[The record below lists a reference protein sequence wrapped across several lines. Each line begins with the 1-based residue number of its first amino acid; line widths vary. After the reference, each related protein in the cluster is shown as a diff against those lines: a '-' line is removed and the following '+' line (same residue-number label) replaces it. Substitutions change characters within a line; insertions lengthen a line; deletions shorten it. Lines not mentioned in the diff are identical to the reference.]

1 MKRFTTLLLAAFVL
15 SIAAP
20 AFAAGPFK
28 DVPKGHWAYKAV
40 EQAVEAGILQ
50 GYDGKFHGGKTLTR
64 YQMAI
69 VVSRMLNR
77 IETSPSGKYGKKD
90 IENLEALVIEFA
102 DELALL
108 NVKVSTLEDAFQAMK
123 KDVDAMKAAHDS
135 KDQHAGI
142 SGMLQT
148 RLVMTDEDP
157 NATFGKGAMAI
168 DPLANATPFARNYF
182 AAAATPTVIAGGPV
196 RSGATAVAG
205 NVVAASNV
213 AGTLPVTRYVAGV
226 GAANATN
233 TVKGQSRTF
242 FNVAQASLG
251 FDRHFDDDFY
261 LHLQADI
268 DADNETGYVQSIQI
282 NEAYVDME
290 KFVADGDVRVRVGT
304 WALPFSRERNPEMV
318 EYPNQLRY
326 GYRTLDLTLSPTMA
340 DAGWDSIRS
349 PGAALWN
356 GKQSAFQYQIGAVNN
371 PNDRVFGAGLG
382 GVDGSLMAARQNA
395 AYQALPGITPA
406 ARSLG
411 AVGNSGLYGDAPAT
425 VSNNDAAAGQQDA
438 LGFYAWA
445 GDKYAGGFRWDAGFF
460 TNGGELNPTGSAL
473 GTQSSWSGYQVNA
486 GWWGWEN
493 WGFMGSFYGASSDTF
508 TPTAGSAVGMVGGA
522 SNFTTLGLYPVA
534 GLAATHKYPNVD
546 STSASALVN
555 YKFSDDNNVT
565 ARYEMI
571 EDKLG
576 AAKLAATILTLG
588 WNHRISQNSLLQ
600 LEYLHPESES
610 TTAAVGTGTAAGGNG
625 IAAGTV
631 GALSKNSTDVN
642 DDLIQLN
649 YKVRF

>member
-123 KDVDAMKAAHDS
+123 KDVDAMKASHEKNDG
-135 KDQHAGI
+135 HAGI

-157 NATFGKGAMAI
+157 NAVMGKGA
-168 DPLANATPFARNYF
+168 LAANGLGTSTPFARNF
-182 AAAATPTVIAGGPV
+182 FVATGTSTIAAGTAGV
-196 RSGATAVAG
+196 RSSATAGAG
-205 NVVAASNV
+205 NSNAASAI
-213 AGTLPVTRYVAGV
+213 AGTLPVSRYVAGTNGGNV
-226 GAANATN
+226 TN
-233 TVKGQSRTF
+233 TTVGQSRTF
-242 FNVAQASLG
+242 FNLAQASLG

-290 KFVADGDVRVRVGT
+290 KFVADGDVRLRVGT

-326 GYRTLDLTLSPTMA
+326 GYRTMDLTLSPTFA
-340 DAGWDSIRS
+340 DQNWESQRALGM
-349 PGAALWN
+349 ALWN
-356 GKQSAFQYQIGAVNN
+356 GKQSAFQWQLGVSNT
-371 PNDRVFGAGLG
+371 PNDQVAVDGSTMAWRQAAQWGAGLG
-382 GVDGSLMAARQNA
+382 AGAACA
-395 AYQALPGITPA
+395 AQ
-406 ARSLG
+406 S
-411 AVGNSGLYGDAPAT
+411 SLYGDVPGT
-425 VSNNDAAAGQQDA
+425 ISSNNVAGGQQDA
-438 LGFYAWA
+438 LGYYAWA

-460 TNGGELNPTGSAL
+460 ANGGELNPTGSAIRN
-473 GTQSSWSGYQVNA
+473 SASWAGYQVNA

-493 WGFMGSFYGASSDTF
+493 WGFMGSFYGATSDTY
-508 TPTAGSAVGMVGGA
+508 TPTAGAAACFGGA
-522 SNFTTLGLYPVA
+522 TSFTALGLYPTV
-534 GLAATHKYPNVD
+534 GLPATHKYPDVD
-546 STSASALVN
+546 STSVSALVN
-555 YKFSDDNNVT
+555 YKFSDDNNVS
-565 ARYEMI
+565 ARYEI
-571 EDKLG
+571 LEDKLG
-576 AAKLAATILTLG
+576 VAKLAASILTLG

-610 TTAAVGTGTAAGGNG
+610 TTAVIGTGTAAGGNG